1 MKTAWLIQS
10 ETNIHVGNENTT
22 SVGLIDKEIQRDALT
37 QIPCINASSLKGAMN
52 EYATVKAG
60 LEDKDR
66 IAIFGVDKTG
76 KKSDTQKGGCIFFD
90 AHLLLLPVQDD
101 KDLYK
106 LVTSKETIEQYL
118 DLLKMVGISV
128 EYNDFI
134 DGLKKRYNRFD
145 GKEGDKNSIISIA
158 KFNELCSNDE
168 LPIIA
173 RNNLMINNGN
183 LWYEQCLPQKTV
195 FGTIIDIPESVRVV
209 LKEKTDSSQKS
220 ESVECFVNNVPQL
233 MIDTF
238 KDKIVQIGAN
248 ATIGYGYCKFIK
260 IYEKKREEKQL

>member
-10 ETNIHVGNENTT
+10 ETNIHVGNENTS

-76 KKSDTQKGGCIFFD
+76 KKSDTQKGGCTFFD

-101 KDLYK
+101 KNLYK

-118 DLLKMVGISV
+118 TLLEMIGISV
-128 EYNDFI
+128 QYDGFI
-134 DGLKKRYNRFD
+134 NELKNHYIHFD
-145 GKEGDKNSIISIA
+145 GKEGKDNGIIPFSL
-158 KFNELCSNDE
+158 FNELCSNDE

-173 RNNLMINNGN
+173 RNNLTGNGN
-183 LWYEQCLPQKTV
+183 LWYEQCLPQKAV
-195 FGTIIDIPESVRVV
+195 FGTMIDVPASVRVV
-209 LKEKTDSSQKS
+209 LKEKKDNSQ
-220 ESVECFVNNVPQL
+220 ESGSVVNIVNNVPKL
-233 MIDTF
+233 MTDTF
-238 KDKIVQIGAN
+238 DGKIVQIGAN
-248 ATIGYGYCKFIK
+248 ASIGYGYCKFIK
-260 IYEKKREEKQL
+260 IYEEN

>member
-52 EYATVKAG
+52 EYATVKAE

-76 KKSDTQKGGCIFFD
+76 KKSDTQKGGCTFFD

-101 KDLYK
+101 KNLYK
-106 LVTSKETIEQYL
+106 LVTSEETIKQYL
-118 DLLKMVGISV
+118 ALLEMVGISV
-128 EYNDFI
+128 VFDDFI
-134 DGLKKRYNRFD
+134 NELKSCDSHFY
-145 GKEGDKNSIISIA
+145 GKEGGIISF
-158 KFNELCSNDE
+158 KSFKELCSNDE

-173 RNNLMINNGN
+173 RNNLTGNGN

-209 LKEKTDSSQKS
+209 LKEKADSSQKS
-220 ESVECFVNNVPQL
+220 KSVECFVNNVPQL
-233 MIDTF
+233 MTNAF
-238 KDKIVQIGAN
+238 NDKIVQIGAN

-260 IYEKKREEKQL
+260 IYEKKEKQL

>member
-10 ETNIHVGNENTT
+10 ETNIHVGNENT
-22 SVGLIDKEIQRDALT
+22 SCVGLIDKEIQRDALT

-60 LEDKDR
+60 LENKDR

-76 KKSDTQKGGCIFFD
+76 KKTDTQKGGCTFFD
-90 AHLLLLPVQDD
+90 SHLLLLPVQDD
-101 KDLYK
+101 ENLYK
-106 LVTSKETIEQYL
+106 LVTSKETIKQYL
-118 DLLKMVGISV
+118 SLLKMIGISV

-134 DGLKKRYNRFD
+134 NKLKKRYNRFD
-145 GKEGDKNSIISIA
+145 GEEGDKNSIISIA

-173 RNNLMINNGN
+173 RNNLMTNNGN
-183 LWYEQCLPQKTV
+183 LWYEQCLPQKVV

-209 LKEKTDSSQKS
+209 FKEKTGNSQKS
-220 ESVECFVNNVPQL
+220 ESNECIVNNVPQL
-233 MIDTF
+233 MTSTF
-238 KDKIVQIGAN
+238 NDKIVQIGAN

-260 IYEKKREEKQL
+260 IYEMKEEKQL

>member
-10 ETNIHVGNENTT
+10 ETNIHVGNENTS

-76 KKSDTQKGGCIFFD
+76 KKSDTQKGGCTFFD
-90 AHLLLLPVQDD
+90 SHLLLLPVQDD
-101 KDLYK
+101 ENLYK
-106 LVTSKETIEQYL
+106 LVTSKETIKQYL
-118 DLLKMVGISV
+118 SLLKMIGISV

-134 DGLKKRYNRFD
+134 NKLKKRYNRFD
-145 GKEGDKNSIISIA
+145 GEDGDKNSIVSIA

-173 RNNLMINNGN
+173 RNNLTGKGN

-195 FGTIIDIPESVRVV
+195 FGTIIDISESVRVV
-209 LKEKTDSSQKS
+209 LKEKADSSQKS
-220 ESVECFVNNVPQL
+220 ESVECIVNNVPQL
-233 MIDTF
+233 MINTF
-238 KDKIVQIGAN
+238 NDRIVQIGAN
-248 ATIGYGYCKFIK
+248 ASIGYGYCKFIK
-260 IYEKKREEKQL
+260 IYEKKEEKQL

>member
-52 EYATVKAG
+52 EYATVKAE

-76 KKSDTQKGGCIFFD
+76 KKSDTQKGGCAFFD
-90 AHLLLLPVQDD
+90 AHILLLPVQDD
-101 KDLYK
+101 KNLYK
-106 LVTSKETIEQYL
+106 LVTSEETIKQYL
-118 DLLKMVGISV
+118 ALLEMVGISV
-128 EYNDFI
+128 VFDDFI
-134 DGLKKRYNRFD
+134 NELKSCDSHFY
-145 GKEGDKNSIISIA
+145 GKEGGIISF
-158 KFNELCSNDE
+158 KSFKELCSNDE

-173 RNNLMINNGN
+173 RNNLTGNGN

-195 FGTIIDIPESVRVV
+195 FGTIINIPESVRVV
-209 LKEKTDSSQKS
+209 LKGKTDSSQKS
-220 ESVECFVNNVPQL
+220 ESVECIVNNVPQL
-233 MIDTF
+233 MINTF
-238 KDKIVQIGAN
+238 NDKIVQIGAN

-260 IYEKKREEKQL
+260 IYEKKEERL